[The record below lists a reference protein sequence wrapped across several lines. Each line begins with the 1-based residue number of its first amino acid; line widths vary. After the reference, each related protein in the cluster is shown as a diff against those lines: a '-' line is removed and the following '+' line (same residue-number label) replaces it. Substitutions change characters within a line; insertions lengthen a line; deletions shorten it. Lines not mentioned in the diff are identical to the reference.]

1 MATKNKTNFEI
12 DNSRTVR
19 DLDPPLTIRHQ
30 EHKEWCLANNSN
42 EK

>member
-1 MATKNKTNFEI
+1 MATKKKKNFEI
-12 DNSRTVR
+12 DNSRIVR

-30 EHKEWCLANNSN
+30 ERKEWCLANNSR